1 MTQDMKCDTKGVD
14 EVRREIQPELSWKH
28 PDVRGKTKSKSD
40 QESKEQEEART
51 TRTLCYLQLYLYM
64 LTKTLIQP

>member
-40 QESKEQEEART
+40 QESKEQRNRKRPGQQE
-51 TRTLCYLQLYLYM
+51 LCVICNCIS
-64 LTKTLIQP
+64 TC